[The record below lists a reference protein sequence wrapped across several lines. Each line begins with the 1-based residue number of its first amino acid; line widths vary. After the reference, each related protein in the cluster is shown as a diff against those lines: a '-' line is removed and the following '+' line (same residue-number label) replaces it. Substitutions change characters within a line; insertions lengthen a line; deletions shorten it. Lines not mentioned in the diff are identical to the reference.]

1 MRTNYFILTVLLFSF
16 SFVNAQT
23 NTVVDADSDKLVVV
37 SKEVKEKVQV
47 SDSSDVS
54 EKIEDSL
61 IIDINAAKEEIAKST
76 SDIRT
81 YFNRLRNVDNIK
93 LIFPKINKAR
103 KA

>member
-1 MRTNYFILTVLLFSF
+1 MRTNYFILIVLLFSF

-23 NTVVDADSDKLVVV
+23 NTVDADADKLVVV
-37 SKEVKEKVQV
+37 SKEVKEKAQV
-47 SDSSDVS
+47 SDSSNLS